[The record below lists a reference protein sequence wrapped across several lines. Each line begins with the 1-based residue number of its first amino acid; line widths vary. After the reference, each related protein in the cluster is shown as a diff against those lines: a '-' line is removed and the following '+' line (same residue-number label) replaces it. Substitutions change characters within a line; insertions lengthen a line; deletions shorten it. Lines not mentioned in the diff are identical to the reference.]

1 MATSFINATAKG
13 VGATATVVFEAP
25 AGVKAILIGC
35 NLANVSNGILPV
47 SLFVRKINGDEFFI
61 IKNKRVG
68 NGENEEVMKGNKLVI
83 EAQDKLMAV
92 TAVDSGFDVI
102 ASVLKGVS

>member
-13 VGATATVVFEAP
+13 VGATAAVVFEAP
-25 AGVKAILIGC
+25 VGVKAILIGC

-47 SLFVRKINGDEFFI
+47 SLFIRKLNGDEFFI
-61 IKNKRVG
+61 IKSKRVG
-68 NGENEEVMKGNKLVI
+68 NGENEEVMRGNKLVI

-92 TAVDSGFDVI
+92 TAVESGFDVI